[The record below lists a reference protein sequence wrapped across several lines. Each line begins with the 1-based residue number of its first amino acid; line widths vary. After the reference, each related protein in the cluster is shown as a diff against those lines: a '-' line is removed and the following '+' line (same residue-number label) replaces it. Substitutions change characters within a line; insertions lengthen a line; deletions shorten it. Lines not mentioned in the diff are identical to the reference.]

1 MMSIALELG
10 KIVGKAGVIDS
21 KEGVR
26 PFSVDKSYLQGALPL
41 AVVKP
46 RSAAQISKIMK
57 LCNKKKINAV
67 VRGGGSALTGSS
79 VPIKNTIVIDMSGL
93 GKILEVQIDDQY
105 AVVEPGVTV
114 DELNKHLSKLNYLY
128 PPEPAS
134 SRIAS
139 IGGTISTNAGGM
151 RAVMYGSTKNWI
163 LGLEV
168 VLPTGEIIQTGGR
181 TLKRSVGYDLTSLFV
196 GSEGTL
202 GIVTKAIVKIVPK
215 PGAIGK
221 IAAYY
226 TKVEDAVSAVERLKH
241 AGMPLI
247 GAELVDRSSIDML
260 RAYNKLKLPNAT
272 NCMLMIDI
280 ASTPE
285 SLGRMMELAE
295 ALLRKS
301 NPIGIE
307 EPKSKARIDSLYHA
321 RTELFNTAVEV
332 GKRTGRS
339 VFISDVIVP
348 TSKLPQAVSE
358 INTELKRHDLEV
370 QLFSHIGDGN
380 IHVNIIADK
389 NAEIDK
395 VEELLDRFA
404 QIALSHQGSVSG
416 EHGIGIEKKE
426 LMLKELRKRGSMI
439 ELEIM
444 RKIKKAL
451 DPNSILNK
459 GKVFD

>member
-1 MMSIALELG
+1 MVNIALELG
-10 KIVGKAGVIDS
+10 KIVGKSNVIDS
-21 KEGVR
+21 REDVR
-26 PFSVDKSYLQGALPL
+26 PFSVDKSYLQGALPV

-46 RSAAQISKIMK
+46 RSAVQISKIMK
-57 LCNKKKINAV
+57 FCNKKRVNVV

-79 VPIKNTIVIDMSGL
+79 VPIKNTVVMDMSGF
-93 GKILEVQIDDQY
+93 GRILEVHIDDQY

-114 DELNKHLSKLNYLY
+114 DELNNRLAKLNYLY

-168 VLPTGEIIQTGGR
+168 VLPTGEIIKTGGR
-181 TLKRSVGYDLTSLFV
+181 TLKRSVGYDLTALFV

-202 GIVTKAIVKIVPK
+202 GIITKAIVKIVPK

-226 TKVEDAVSAVERLKH
+226 TRVDEAVSAVERLKH

-247 GAELVDRSSIDML
+247 GAELVDRSSVDML
-260 RAYNKLKLPNAT
+260 RAYNKLELPNAT

-285 SLGRMMELAE
+285 SLERMMELAE

-307 EPKSKARIDSLYHA
+307 EPKSKARIESLYHA
-321 RTELFNTAVEV
+321 RKELFNTAIEV

-348 TSKLPQAVSE
+348 TSKLPKTISE
-358 INTELKRHDLEV
+358 INAELKKHDLEV

-389 NAEIDK
+389 KTELDK
-395 VEELLDRFA
+395 VEKLLDSFA
-404 QIALSHQGSVSG
+404 EIALNHQGSVSG
-416 EHGIGIEKKE
+416 EHGIGIEKKK
-426 LMLKELRKRGSMI
+426 LMIKELKKRGSMI
-439 ELEIM
+439 ELQIM
-444 RKIKKAL
+444 KKMKKAL
-451 DPNSILNK
+451 DPNGILNK
-459 GKVFD
+459 GKIFD